1 MKSFTTAVA
10 TALLVSV
17 SSLNAAGPDDMR
29 MMNEFGGTAVQ
40 EWKVLE
46 KELQREDV
54 LNTLSEAGW
63 PTEKVEMQLKEDD
76 TFELF
81 SRSAAP
87 GVVSYL
93 AVPKN
98 GMGAP
103 VEFAPNPGSATLHQ
117 AGIFGTPPSAE
128 QIRTEIVNGMQAAV
142 DALCSMKARP
152 NTIRAQAS
160 AFGIVEVEAT
170 WATAEVCLQ

>member
-1 MKSFTTAVA
+1 MMKLFTTAIA
-10 TALLVSV
+10 TALLMSG

-29 MMNEFGGTAVQ
+29 TMKENIGTAVQ

-63 PTEKVEMQLKEDD
+63 PTEKVEMQLREDD
-76 TFELF
+76 MYELF

-103 VEFAPNPGSATLHQ
+103 VEFAPKTGPSTYHQ
-117 AGIFGTPPSAE
+117 AGMFGPSAE
-128 QIRTEIVNGMQAAV
+128 EIREEIISGMQAAV

>member
-1 MKSFTTAVA
+1 MRLFSNAITASLLTLSTAVY
-10 TALLVSV
+10 
-17 SSLNAAGPDDMR
+17 AADPEDMR
-29 MMNEFGGTAVQ
+29 SFEELAATSVQ

-46 KELQREDV
+46 KEVQRDDV
-54 LNTLSEAGW
+54 LNTLSKAGW

-76 TFELF
+76 IYELF

-103 VEFAPNPGSATLHQ
+103 VEFAPTPGTTTMHQ
-117 AGIFGTPPSAE
+117 AGIFGTAPTAE
-128 QIRTEIVNGMQAAV
+128 QIRIEIVNGMQAAV

-170 WATAEVCLQ
+170 WATADVCLQ

>member
-1 MKSFTTAVA
+1 
-10 TALLVSV
+10 
-17 SSLNAAGPDDMR
+17 MR
-29 MMNEFGGTAVQ
+29 MMTELGGTAVQ

-46 KELQREDV
+46 KGLQREDV
-54 LNTLSEAGW
+54 LNTLAEAGW

-76 TFELF
+76 MYELF

-103 VEFAPNPGSATLHQ
+103 VEFAPETGPSTYHQ
-117 AGIFGTPPSAE
+117 AGMFGPSAE
-128 QIRTEIVNGMQAAV
+128 EIREEIISGMQAAV

-152 NTIRAQAS
+152 STIRAQAS
-160 AFGIVEVEAT
+160 AFGVVEVEAT
-170 WATAEVCLQ
+170 WTTAEVCLQ

>member
-1 MKSFTTAVA
+1 MRLFSNAIAASLLTFSTAVY
-10 TALLVSV
+10 
-17 SSLNAAGPDDMR
+17 AADPEDMKLYEELS
-29 MMNEFGGTAVQ
+29 NSVQ
-40 EWKVLE
+40 EWNVIE
-46 KELQREDV
+46 KEVKRDDV
-54 LNTLSEAGW
+54 LNTLSKAGW

-76 TFELF
+76 LYELF

-93 AVPKN
+93 AVPKS
-98 GMGAP
+98 GMGGP
-103 VEFAPNPGSATLHQ
+103 VEFAPNSGTANLHQ

-142 DALCSMKARP
+142 DALCSMEARP
-152 NTIRAQAS
+152 NSIRAQAS